1 MNTLIIYGSKYGY
14 TEECVKKLSKKLIGA
29 VDAVNI
35 KKDKVPNLSTY
46 NNVIIGGSIYIGQI
60 QKEIKKFCTDNAE
73 VLKEKRI
80 GLFICCGFEENFQ
93 EHIKNAFNKELIDT
107 AVTKKCFG
115 GQLNIE
121 KMNFIDKVIT
131 KMVAKQ
137 SAKNGKEGANPL
149 PNNIDEM
156 AQVMNSL

>member
-14 TEECVKKLSKKLIGA
+14 TEECVKKLSKKLIGD
-29 VDAVNI
+29 VDVVNI

-60 QKEIKKFCTDNAE
+60 QKEIKKFCTDNVE

-80 GLFICCGFEENFQ
+80 GIFICCGFEENFQ
-93 EHIKNAFNKELIDT
+93 EHIKNAFNKELIDI

-137 SAKNGKEGANPL
+137 SAKNGKEGANSL

-156 AQVMNSL
+156 AQVMNNL